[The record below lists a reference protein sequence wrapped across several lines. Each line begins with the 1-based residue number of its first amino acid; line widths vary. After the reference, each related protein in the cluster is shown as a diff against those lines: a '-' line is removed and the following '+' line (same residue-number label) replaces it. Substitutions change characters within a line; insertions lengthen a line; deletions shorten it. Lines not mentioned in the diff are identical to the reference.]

1 MWFLVKVINGNVLY
15 GSRRKWETRH
25 IHILGHFSSA
35 DIWSQLQESMVVAYK
50 RSEGERR
57 Q

>member
-1 MWFLVKVINGNVLY
+1 VWFLVKVINGNVLY